1 MAYNERLTE
10 LREQAERKRHLD
22 NILADLRRQER
33 ELTDKVS
40 RLEARKNSEQAD
52 VDQLQGRSLSV
63 FFLRISG
70 RLDEKLTRE
79 QQEACEAAVRYD
91 AAVQELEAVREDIL
105 RYGREAFSIRNSQ
118 ADYDA
123 LLTEKA
129 QAIRDSA
136 LPEGEELIRLDGEQA
151 RLKSRLKEIR
161 EAIDAGGK
169 AVSVTDSILSELDQ
183 AEGFGTW
190 DMVGGGML
198 ADMAKHSHLDNAQ
211 TGTER
216 LQVALRRFRNE
227 LTDVQIDAEMQVNI
241 DGFLRFADYFFDGLF
256 ADWAVMQRITGA
268 KERVRSVRS
277 QICGVMKKLEDM
289 ERELDREAYAVG
301 RRRNELIL
309 RVPI

>member
-1 MAYNERLTE
+1 MIYNEKLTE

-33 ELTDKVS
+33 ELVEKVS
-40 RLEARKNSEQAD
+40 SLEARKISEQAD
-52 VDQLQGRSLSV
+52 VDQLQGRSLSA

-79 QQEACEAAVRYD
+79 QEEAYAAAVRYD
-91 AAVQELEAVREDIL
+91 AAVRELEAVREDIL
-105 RYGREAFSIRNSQ
+105 RYGKEAFSIRNSE
-118 ADYDA
+118 ADYQA
-123 LLTEKA
+123 LLAEKA
-129 QAIRDSA
+129 QAVKGSA
-136 LPEGEELIRLDGEQA
+136 LPEGKELLRLDREQT

-198 ADMAKHSHLDNAQ
+198 ADLAKHSHLDNAQ
-211 TGTER
+211 AGIER
-216 LQVALRRFRNE
+216 LQTALRRFRNE
-227 LTDVQIDAEMQVNI
+227 LTDVQIDAQMQVNI
-241 DGFLRFADYFFDGLF
+241 DGFLRFADYFFDGIF
-256 ADWAVMQRITGA
+256 ADWAVMQRIAGA

-277 QICGVMKKLEDM
+277 QIRSVLKQLEDM
-289 ERELDREAYAVG
+289 ERELDREADAVG

-309 RVPI
+309 RTPI

>member
-1 MAYNERLTE
+1 MTYNEKLTE

-33 ELTDKVS
+33 EMTEKVS
-40 RLEARKNSEQAD
+40 SLEARKISEQAD
-52 VDQLQGRSLSV
+52 VDQLQGRSLSA

-79 QQEACEAAVRYD
+79 QQEAYAAAVRYD
-91 AAVQELEAVREDIL
+91 AAVRELEAVREDIL
-105 RYGREAFSIRNSQ
+105 RYGKEAFLIRNSE
-118 ADYDA
+118 ADYEA
-123 LLTEKA
+123 LLAEKA
-129 QAIRDSA
+129 QAVKGSA
-136 LPEGEELIRLDGEQA
+136 LPEGKELLRLDREQT

-198 ADMAKHSHLDNAQ
+198 ADLAKHSHLDNAQ
-211 TGTER
+211 AGIER
-216 LQVALRRFRNE
+216 LQTALRRFRNE

-241 DGFLRFADYFFDGLF
+241 DGFLRFADYFFDGIF
-256 ADWAVMQRITGA
+256 ADWAVIQRITGA

-277 QICGVMKKLEDM
+277 QVRGVLKKLEDM
-289 ERELDREAYAVG
+289 ERELDREADAVG

-309 RVPI
+309 RTPI